1 MHQVPHNCL
10 FASLLF
16 SSCVYVY
23 KYVYLSKFNLEL
35 FLLLVAEVVVMVVAV
50 IVALLV
56 LVRVLVRVCVLS
68 SFFVYFFQIPP
79 MLVHV
84 QLVAR
89 VFVCVVL
96 AAAAGAG
103 VIKEGDG

>member
-56 LVRVLVRVCVLS
+56 LVRVCVLS